1 MEPKAVKKPQTECL
15 ESPSTP
21 LSSHNRSGAILATF
35 LAALCAAA
43 AIGDTLDTTP
53 FSKKIPITI
62 SGYAGGTSELTNFPV
77 LVKLAAG
84 SPTGFD
90 PAECAEDGSDLR
102 FTTLDGK
109 ILPHEVDTWNAADE
123 SYIWVGIPVLTNE
136 TSFILY
142 YGAVNPGPVS
152 EENLWSLAGYA
163 GVWHLTDG
171 HDSTTNGLDGT
182 IVSSVTAT
190 SNSKL
195 GGALDFTSTRMS
207 LGTTPNGDFANG
219 FSLEAWCY
227 PRNTSTKA
235 IFGKKEA
242 MSVRIEEASIR
253 VTTPGVKDHDL
264 ANCSISAN
272 EWFHLGLTFLPNPS
286 TDGTGTIAN
295 QYKVYRDGV
304 QKASLGASRIP
315 NLTSND
321 EMWIGGNKW
330 SDQSFNGICDEFRLS
345 YFIRSADW
353 IKAVYD
359 TTASPTIF
367 AKLGAVEQANPDAP
381 RIDVTA
387 ATVSHSDA
395 TFSVTLSN
403 VSSETVVSVFCGP
416 DFSTLTE
423 LTLGTLSA
431 DGTLTRTA
439 TGLGAATYVWYARA
453 TTTVAGVAYAI
464 KSGRK
469 DFTVTYAKE
478 PSSSYKHFTAT
489 ISYAGTA
496 IAGVPVPIR
505 ISETAIE
512 GFHYADVTETGFEFV
527 DADGNILPWE
537 LDTWDT
543 EGESVVWVKVPSYYE
558 GAAITARYGATF
570 ANLRPAASDVWSAYT
585 GVWHLGDLDASAS
598 AYGSYPNSTAVSGI
612 DGEKAEASVAD
623 EKGVLGKSVMISQ
636 STSKQGE
643 GYKLGGV
650 FVPDAG
656 AGSPLDLGDTFAIS
670 GWFKHKDFDY
680 YYDKL
685 FGKRKKANNS
695 ESPNGAFAIEIG
707 NNGSEHNVTACGAAS
722 TATKLNFK
730 TSLKNSWSHIA
741 FVYEGKS
748 CRVYQNGSL
757 IGTSTIVEVT
767 NNNAPL
773 CFGNLTG
780 GYGNGTGDSAWAGW
794 IDEVRL
800 ADGVLSAEYL
810 AAEYDAVT
818 NIVAFGSVVSVEMGD
833 PRISAPVIERQQ
845 DGSFLVMAEISE
857 NEPMSGSV
865 KCVVGGMEFAMTT
878 SDASLPATYSAV
890 VTGLPD
896 GTYRATVRAQA
907 EGGSVVAR
915 ESTAVFYA
923 GALVVTKVVDA
934 EEATLSPGTFRV
946 SRSDTDPTGLPA
958 ISFDVVFSGPG
969 LAAIVEPTVAALT
982 IPAGAAYVDVSVTP
996 IYTTEVDADVA
1007 LTLSV
1012 SGAFV
1017 GTPSSGSITIVN
1029 SQYDPSVRYVA
1040 TTGSD
1045 ENHGGTPDLPKKTIG
1060 AAIESLAAIVQTLPC
1075 TVHVAPGLYPIS
1087 HPIVVTNS
1095 ISVIGDDPDPSRVVV
1110 SNTVGAGYYNQD
1122 QRVFRLDHSE
1132 AFVANL
1138 TMQKGQDY
1146 GHGGNLNIG
1155 SAGGMVSNCV
1165 VEAGYTR
1172 DNGKAGGAWLDA
1184 GVVTHTVFRKNNTS
1198 SGTVWWNGVTEGILH
1213 LGGNSRAENCLF
1225 DNNSQWVTVTLIS
1238 VGGSAVLRN
1247 CSIVNTGLSATNS
1260 DYSVWSALKIDSGA
1274 TVQNVVIAGV
1284 TNTIDGAACPPT
1296 GSGVANFLNGAFD
1309 GDVTGLPEGTVTGT
1323 AAEFFKDYANGDY
1336 TPSFSGP
1343 LANVGVE
1350 YEGMAAVD
1358 LAGKK
1363 RKAGKHI
1370 DIGCYECQKVKGFFI
1385 LVQ

>member
-1 MEPKAVKKPQTECL
+1 MNRHLFCAIFCAV
-15 ESPSTP
+15 
-21 LSSHNRSGAILATF
+21 
-35 LAALCAAA
+35 AALCSISTARASFR
-43 AIGDTLDTTP
+43 TSYELDSTT
-53 FSKKIPITI
+53 FAKRVPITV
-62 SGYAGGTSELTNFPV
+62 SGYTGTSVLTNFPV

-182 IVSSVTAT
+182 IVSGVTAT

-195 GGALDFTSTRMS
+195 GGALDFANTRMS
-207 LGTTPNGDFANG
+207 VGTTPNSVLANG
-219 FSLEAWCY
+219 FSIEAWCY
-227 PRNTSTKA
+227 PRNRSTKA
-235 IFGKKEA
+235 IFGKNTA
-242 MSVRIEEASIR
+242 MSVRIEDSSIR
-253 VTTPGVKDHDL
+253 VTAPSVLDHDP
-264 ANCSISAN
+264 ANCSIAAN
-272 EWFHLGLTFLPNPS
+272 EWFHLGLTFLPNPA
-286 TDGTGTIAN
+286 TDGNSTVAN
-295 QYKVYRDGV
+295 QYKVYRDGYRR
-304 QKASLGASRIP
+304 ASLGASRIP
-315 NLTSND
+315 NLSSSD

-330 SDQSFNGICDEFRLS
+330 TDQSFNGIIDEFRLS
-345 YFIRSADW
+345 YSIRSADW
-353 IKAVYD
+353 IKAAYD
-359 TTASPTIF
+359 TTASPTTF
-367 AKLGAVEQANPDAP
+367 AELGAVEQANPDAP

-431 DGTLTRTA
+431 DGTLTGTA

-453 TTTVAGVAYAI
+453 TTTVAGVTYAI

-543 EGESVVWVKVPSYYE
+543 EGESVVWVKVPSYCE
-558 GAAITARYGATF
+558 GAAITARYGGTF
-570 ANLRPAASDVWSAYT
+570 ANARPAATGVWSGYT
-585 GVWHLGDLDASAS
+585 GVWHLGDLDATSS
-598 AYGSYPNSTAVSGI
+598 TYGSYPNSTATAGI

-650 FVPDAG
+650 FVSDSG

-685 FGKRKKANNS
+685 FGKRKKASNQ

-722 TATKLNFK
+722 NATKLNFK

-741 FVYEGKS
+741 FVYEGKF

-757 IGTSTIVEVT
+757 IGTSAIVEVT

-818 NIVAFGSVVSVEMGD
+818 NIVAFGSVVSVDMGD

-845 DGSFLVMAEISE
+845 DGSFLVTAEISE
-857 NEPMSGSV
+857 NEPAVGSV

-934 EEATLSPGTFRV
+934 EEATLSPGTFRI
-946 SRSDTDPTGLPA
+946 SRADVDPTKLPA
-958 ISFDVVFSGPG
+958 LTFDVAFSGPG
-969 LAAIVEPTVAALT
+969 LAAIVEPTVALLT
-982 IPAGAAYVDVSVTP
+982 IPAGAASVDISVTP
-996 IYTTEVDADVA
+996 IYTTDVDADVA

-1029 SQYDPSVRYVA
+1029 ATYNPAVRYVA
-1040 TTGSD
+1040 TIGD
-1045 ENHGGTPDLPKKTIG
+1045 DANHGGTPESPKKTIG
-1060 AAIESLAAIVQTLPC
+1060 AAIESLAAIVPAHPC
-1075 TVHVAPGLYPIS
+1075 TVHVAPGLYPITK
-1087 HPIVVTNS
+1087 PIVVTNA
-1095 ISVIGDDPDPSRVVV
+1095 ISVIGDDQDPSRVVV
-1110 SNTVGAGYYNQD
+1110 SNTVEASYYSQD
-1122 QRVFRLDHSE
+1122 QRIFRIDH
-1132 AFVANL
+1132 AGAVVANL

-1146 GHGGNLNIG
+1146 GHGGNFHIG
-1155 SAGGMVSNCV
+1155 SAGGTVSNCV

-1172 DNGKAGGAWLDA
+1172 NNGKAGGAWLDA
-1184 GVVTHTVFRKNNTS
+1184 GVVTHTVFRKNKTNS
-1198 SGTVWWNGVTEGILH
+1198 ASVWWNGVTEGVLH
-1213 LGGNSRAENCLF
+1213 LGGNARAENCLF
-1225 DNNSQWVTVTLIS
+1225 DDNSQYVAVTLVS
-1238 VGGSAVLRN
+1238 VEGSAVLRN
-1247 CSIVNTGLSATNS
+1247 CSIVNTGLSSTNDGCS
-1260 DYSVWSALKIDSGA
+1260 AWSALRIASSA

-1284 TNTIDGAACPPT
+1284 TNKIDGAACPPT
-1296 GSGVANFLNGAFD
+1296 GSGVAKFLNGAFD
-1309 GDVTGLPEGTVTGT
+1309 GDVTGLPEGTVVGT
-1323 AAEFFKDYANGDY
+1323 ASSFFKDYANGDY
-1336 TPSFSGP
+1336 TPKTGGP
-1343 LANVGVE
+1343 LVGKGAN
-1350 YEGMAAVD
+1350 YEGMASVD
-1358 LAGKK
+1358 LAGNP
-1363 RKAGKHI
+1363 RKIGSNV
-1370 DIGCYECQKVKGFFI
+1370 DIGCYEGDGLGMII
-1385 LVQ
+1385 LVR